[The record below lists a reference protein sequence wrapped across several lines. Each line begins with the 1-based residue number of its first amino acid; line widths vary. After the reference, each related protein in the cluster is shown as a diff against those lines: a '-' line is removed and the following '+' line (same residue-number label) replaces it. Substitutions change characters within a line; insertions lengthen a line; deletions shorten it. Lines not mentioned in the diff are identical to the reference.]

1 MALPPRLNKFRDLH
15 ALTTGIDATSGD
27 KVLAAPADVSVGK
40 ILIVLATHYNAD
52 AAQDFELK
60 ANPSGT
66 VLGRFHLAAQGNNSE
81 NGGGLGVF
89 ACPAGEG
96 LDVNFAN
103 AAVGSLF
110 ACAVELVDVPV

>member
-60 ANPSGT
+60 AT
-66 VLGRFHLAAQGNNSE
+66 IHLVDE
-81 NGGGLGVF
+81 NGT
-89 ACPAGEG
+89 A
-96 LDVNFAN
+96 D
-103 AAVGSLF
+103 
-110 ACAVELVDVPV
+110 ELTFR

>member
-1 MALPPRLNKFRDLH
+1 MGLAASMGSIIAL
-15 ALTTGIDATSGD
+15 AGD
-27 KVLAAPADVSVGK
+27 KVLAAPADVPVDK
-40 ILIVLATHYNAD
+40 ILTVRATHYNSD

-66 VLGRFHLAAQGNNSE
+66 VLGRFHLTAQGNNSE

-103 AAVGSLF
+103 AAAGSLF
-110 ACAVELVDVPV
+110 ACAVELVDAP